1 LEEGVEMTKVLQLKA
16 FCLNGDED
24 GDDYGQLGFV
34 RQCDSVFGVMEDQ
47 NCLGLAPVS
56 VAIY

>member
-1 LEEGVEMTKVLQLKA
+1 MTKVLQLKA